1 MMIVL
6 QNFLIDELMT
16 KNVNKNYK
24 QIKNLFENDKLKIMH
39 P

>member
-24 QIKNLFENDKLKIMH
+24 QIKNLFI
-39 P
+39 